1 MTTIQYYRGTE
12 CKMDVLFTA
21 FQTGFSDYLIKY
33 NYTLEQFADLF
44 FGPEGN
50 AIEHSFVALRG
61 DEPVGIALGG
71 IREYEGIRT
80 MRCGALALTPGERGQ
95 GVSARLMELHR
106 EEAIR
111 QGCRQLLLEVIVGN
125 DRAIAFYHKLGYSR
139 VYDLSYFSLG
149 DLSGLKSLP
158 DKTDNNISV
167 TQLAWDDFS
176 SNVSKN
182 RYFHLNWQN
191 DLEYIKRA
199 GDHVFFGAF
208 QEGKL
213 AGTLGI
219 TRKGRISILFVDLD
233 FRSRGMATLLLQ
245 TAVRELELS
254 KLSISMPNNALI
266 EGFIRR
272 LGFQRDAI
280 AQYEMYLTL

>member
-33 NYTLEQFADLF
+33 NFTLEQFADRF

-61 DEPVGIALGG
+61 DEPVGIVLGG
-71 IREYEGIRT
+71 TREYEGIRT
-80 MRCGALALTPGERGQ
+80 MRCGALALKPGERGQ

-139 VYDLSYFSLG
+139 VYELSYFSKS
-149 DLSGLKSLP
+149 DLSNLKSLP
-158 DKTDNNISV
+158 NKLDDPISV
-167 TQLAWDDFS
+167 APLDWGDFAS
-176 SNVSKN
+176 SVNKN

-191 DLEYIKRA
+191 DLDYIRRA

-208 QEGKL
+208 HEGEL
-213 AGTLGI
+213 VGTLGI
-219 TRKGRISILFVDLD
+219 TRTGRISILFVDLD
-233 FRSRGMATLLLQ
+233 FRSRGTATRLLQ
-245 TAVRELELS
+245 RAVSELELS

-280 AQYEMYLTL
+280 SQYEMYLTL